1 MRYTKEI
8 NELKIKQTNRKME
21 LIIILA
27 TLAIIYIIVSLF
39 KVYESIEFQYS
50 VVRFIRIIN
59 GLIATISIAVG
70 LNLYKKNKGVINIYI
85 IISIY
90 ILCNNCNFW
99 TN

>member
-8 NELKIKQTNRKME
+8 NGLKIKQTNRKKE

-27 TLAIIYIIVSLF
+27 TLAIMYIIVSLF

-50 VVRFIRIIN
+50 VVRFIRMIN
-59 GLIATISIAVG
+59 
-70 LNLYKKNKGVINIYI
+70 YNIK
-85 IISIY
+85 
-90 ILCNNCNFW
+90 CN

>member
-8 NELKIKQTNRKME
+8 NGLKIKQTNRKME

-59 GLIATISIAVG
+59 GLILLISSSWFKFI
-70 LNLYKKNKGVINIYI
+70 
-85 IISIY
+85 
-90 ILCNNCNFW
+90 
-99 TN
+99 

>member
-8 NELKIKQTNRKME
+8 NGLKIKQTNRKKE

-27 TLAIIYIIVSLF
+27 TLAIMYIIVSLF

-59 GLIATISIAVG
+59 GLIAIISIAVG
-70 LNLYKKNKGVINIYI
+70 LNLYKKTKEL
-85 IISIY
+85 SIY
-90 ILCNNCNFW
+90 ILLCESRFE
-99 TN
+99 

>member
-70 LNLYKKNKGVINIYI
+70 LNLYKKTKEL
-85 IISIY
+85 SIY
-90 ILCNNCNFW
+90 ILLLVLLVLFLI
-99 TN
+99 

>member
-8 NELKIKQTNRKME
+8 NGLKIKQTNRKKE

-27 TLAIIYIIVSLF
+27 TLAIMYIIVSLF

-59 GLIATISIAVG
+59 GLIAIISIAVG
-70 LNLYKKNKGVINIYI
+70 LNLYKKTICV
-85 IISIY
+85 
-90 ILCNNCNFW
+90 
-99 TN
+99 T

>member
-8 NELKIKQTNRKME
+8 NGLKIKQTNRKKE

-27 TLAIIYIIVSLF
+27 TLAIMYIIVSLF

-59 GLIATISIAVG
+59 GLIAIISIAVG
-70 LNLYKKNKGVINIYI
+70 LNLYKKTKEL
-85 IISIY
+85 SIY
-90 ILCNNCNFW
+90 ILLLYIYPLQ
-99 TN
+99 